1 MGWQTEQNANS
12 KALNFK
18 MNPLH
23 YRAND
28 RVNPTGINYGT
39 STRLPIYPS
48 STGLTDRTI
57 APVLTTPVTVSTTD
71 YDNAWTPTDKKYQY
85 WAVKIKPY
93 FETQFIA
100 SSRIFVQDLLQI
112 DFTFDLESF
121 KSYLWGDAAMWYQY
135 DSTNPT
141 DEYTA
146 DPTKTNYNNY
156 FLCSDSGLTIK
167 PILLSINFSIKLRNC
182 YKTLVQSL
190 TDWSNWTKIGK
201 TTPYYGL
208 LDYCK
213 ASDSESVT
221 VFSWNPVPSDKNVR
235 FWGNTDNGNPQI
247 DWDNSESGSTPASPT
262 DQYKFSYC
270 KHIVGNEWELNNG
283 GDKGLYYCANSGTT
297 WSTAITNAAF
307 NKKVDPADC
316 TEV

>member
-1 MGWQTEQNANS
+1 MDMTPPVLRMGWQTEQNANS

-18 MNPLH
+18 LNPAN
-23 YRAND
+23 YRTNA
-28 RVNPTGINYGT
+28 RVNPTGITYGT
-39 STRLPIYPS
+39 NNRLPIYPS
-48 STGLTDRTI
+48 STGLNVRTDSP
-57 APVLTTPVTVSTTD
+57 ALVAATD
-71 YDNAWTPTDKKYQY
+71 YDTAWTPTDKKYQY

-221 VFSWNPVPSDKNVR
+221 VFSWNPIASDKNVR

-247 DWDNSESGSTPASPT
+247 DWDMSESGSTPASPDNT

-283 GDKGLYYCANSGTT
+283 AIDGIYYCA
-297 WSTAITNAAF
+297 
-307 NKKVDPADC
+307 
-316 TEV
+316 